1 MRKDLLKLPLYLFLA
16 GLLMRGI
23 TRIAVWG
30 IMKISTERAF
40 QMDVQM
46 LYVQLIVSFILFIII
61 GIRISKIYSTKTCFK
76 SGSIVVVYS
85 IVTLL
90 IEQFSQ
96 HYGLFDLTQLSYYL
110 YIPLEIFIV
119 ITSVLAR
126 LSRSDSINWLY
137 AIPAVFAPYLFLL
150 FTRERQGAEPKDS

>member
-46 LYVQLIVSFILFIII
+46 LNVQLIVSFILLL
-61 GIRISKIYSTKTCFK
+61 SLVLVSPKSTAQKPA
-76 SGSIVVVYS
+76 
-85 IVTLL
+85 
-90 IEQFSQ
+90 
-96 HYGLFDLTQLSYYL
+96 LTQ
-110 YIPLEIFIV
+110 
-119 ITSVLAR
+119 
-126 LSRSDSINWLY
+126 D
-137 AIPAVFAPYLFLL
+137 LL
-150 FTRERQGAEPKDS
+150 L